1 MKELRTTGV
10 DLGPGGKKRE
20 AIDVP
25 DRLPCLCG
33 TLQQPMIHQPYE
45 NRNKIY
51 CLRCPVCGLMGD
63 HTTKQERLREYW
75 NRNLLRGTVRK

>member
-1 MKELRTTGV
+1 MKALRTSGV

-25 DRLPCLCG
+25 DRLPCPCG

-45 NRNKIY
+45 NRRGIY
-51 CLRCPVCGLMGD
+51 CLRCPVCGLCGNL
-63 HTTKQERLREYW
+63 TTKTERLREYW
-75 NRNLLRGTVRK
+75 NRPLLRRGGP